1 MEKSRPVTMYFSIT
15 VFKHFIMDLNI
26 NCYEY
31 YFSMK
36 NITNTIFL
44 ALLTWITWLYF
55 IITGLPIRTC
65 DIKHP
70 FQKNT
75 DLL

>member
-44 ALLTWITWLYF
+44 ALLT
-55 IITGLPIRTC
+55 
-65 DIKHP
+65 
-70 FQKNT
+70 
-75 DLL
+75 